1 MTYAADSA
9 VPVERSRQE
18 IERTLERYGASHFA
32 YGSGPG
38 EAVIMFQANSRRIKF
53 TLPLTPPK
61 QSSEKQIAQFMR
73 TRWRCLL
80 LSIKAKLETVES
92 GISSFETEFMPFTV
106 LPNGQTAAE
115 HALPFIREAYETK
128 TMPPLLGFGT

>member
-1 MTYAADSA
+1 MTYAMKTA
-9 VPVERSRQE
+9 VPVNQSRRE

-32 YGSGPG
+32 YGTSPG
-38 EAVIMFQANSRRIKF
+38 IAVVMFEANRRRIRF
-53 TLPLTPPK
+53 TLPLIARRDASAAE
-61 QSSEKQIAQFMR
+61 QAQFTR

-106 LPNGQTAAE
+106 LPNGQTAGDY
-115 HALPFIREAYETK
+115 ALPFIKEAYESK
-128 TMPPLLGFGT
+128 KMPPLLGFT